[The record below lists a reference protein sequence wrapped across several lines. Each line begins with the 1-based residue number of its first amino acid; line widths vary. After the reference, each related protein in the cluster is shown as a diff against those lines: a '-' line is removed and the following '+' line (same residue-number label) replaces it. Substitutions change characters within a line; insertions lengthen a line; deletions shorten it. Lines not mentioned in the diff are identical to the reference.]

1 MLNNQVIGYKE
12 FPKNCFSKKLNNKI
26 LKLFVNKSVFSKIP
40 ASALEQLESITQ
52 IKEVESPIIAHSD
65 ICPGFSVPIG
75 TSFLSLKQS
84 GIISPSAVGY
94 DINCGVRLIKT
105 NLTKSD
111 LTKEKLIELRNKL
124 NALPIGLSKAG
135 YKITK
140 TDLDEILNIGINW
153 CIKKKICSSLQKT
166 KIESKG
172 VCKFASSNCVSVL
185 AKKRGLV
192 ELGTLGQGNH
202 FIDVLFVDK
211 LFNQSFSKKFGLKK
225 NQVVILIH
233 TGSRG
238 LGHQVATDYNQLC
251 EKKIPFPYLEFNSI
265 LGQKYFKAMNAASN
279 FAFVNREILSLRIK
293 TVFSD
298 IFVGQLNLK
307 LDLVCDLSHNI
318 ASLETINK
326 QEYIVHRKGSTL
338 VTKSAPIILPG
349 SMLDNSFLLFPD
361 KFISK
366 TFNTLPHGLGRSKS
380 RLDAKEEIK
389 INALHS
395 LMTNNGI
402 LLGGRSENVMREEQ
416 PGAYKDSS
424 EIISTLTQL
433 KLAKVI
439 VSFKPLIVITG

>member
-1 MLNNQVIGYKE
+1 MLKTQVIGYKE
-12 FPKNCFSKKLNNKI
+12 STRNCFSKELNNKT
-26 LKLFVNKSVFSKIP
+26 LKLFVNKSIFSKIP
-40 ASALEQLESITQ
+40 ASALEQFESISQ

-105 NLTKSD
+105 SLNKSD
-111 LTKEKLIELRNKL
+111 LTKDKLIELRNKL
-124 NALPIGLSKAG
+124 RSLPIGLSKDG

-140 TDLDEILNIGINW
+140 KDLDEILNTGINW
-153 CIKKKICSSLQKT
+153 CIKKKICSSSQT
-166 KIESKG
+166 NRIESRG
-172 VCKFASSNCVSVL
+172 VCKFASSNLVSVL
-185 AKKRGLV
+185 AKKRGII

-211 LFNQSFSKKFGLKK
+211 LFNSVLSKKFGLKK

-238 LGHQVATDYNQLC
+238 LGHQVANDYNLLC
-251 EKKIPFPYLEFNSI
+251 AKKIPFPYFEFNSV
-265 LGQKYFKAMNAASN
+265 LGQKYFKAMSAASN

-293 TVFSD
+293 GIFSD
-298 IFVGQLNLK
+298 IFIGQLNLK

-318 ASLETINK
+318 ASIENINGQK
-326 QEYIVHRKGSTL
+326 YIVHRKGSTL
-338 VTKSAPIILPG
+338 VTKEGPIILPG

-361 KFISK
+361 KCISK

-380 RLDAKEEIK
+380 RLDAKEEIN
-389 INALHS
+389 INELITI
-395 LMTNNGI
+395 MNKNGI
-402 LLGGRSENVMREEQ
+402 ELGGRSENVMREEQ

-424 EIISTLTQL
+424 EIISTLKQL

-439 VSFKPLIVITG
+439 VSFKPIIVITG